1 MVRALPHGSSK
12 HIDSGRIDIGRIAA
26 IAAAIAVHA
35 AALLMLL
42 MPMAA
47 PPIAATP
54 TQKPII
60 EWYQKE
66 KVEPEK
72 PVEAEIVKRVTPKPV
87 EPHPVVKPIED
98 KQVIDAPVIVDS
110 GSERAVDTAAP
121 VIDGGDI
128 GGAAQGTGP
137 LPSATLEYVR
147 ATSPRYPTNELRNGV
162 QGTVVL
168 RVLVDV
174 DGTPVSVT
182 VETSSGNRN
191 LDKAALQHVLKTWRF
206 KPAMQNGQA
215 VQAYGLVP
223 IAFSLQ

>member
-1 MVRALPHGSSK
+1 MVRALPHGS
-12 HIDSGRIDIGRIAA
+12 DTRIDIGRIAA

-47 PPIAATP
+47 PPLAAP
-54 TQKPII
+54 PRAKEDVRWYPKEEIKP
-60 EWYQKE
+60 
-66 KVEPEK
+66 K

-87 EPHPVVKPIED
+87 EPRPVVKPVEN
-98 KQVIDAPVIVDS
+98 KQVVDVPVIVDQ
-110 GSERAVDTAAP
+110 GSERAVDIVVPATE
-121 VIDGGDI
+121 GGDI
-128 GGAAQGTGP
+128 GASSQGTGP

-162 QGTVVL
+162 QGTVIL
-168 RVLVDV
+168 RVLVDIDGKPV
-174 DGTPVSVT
+174 DVT
-182 VETSSGNRN
+182 IETSSGNRN
-191 LDKAALQHVLKTWRF
+191 LDKEARQHVLKTWRF

-223 IAFSLQ
+223 IAFNLQ

>member
-1 MVRALPHGSSK
+1 MVRALPHGS
-12 HIDSGRIDIGRIAA
+12 DTRIELGRIAA

-47 PPIAATP
+47 PPIAAP
-54 TQKPII
+54 VKPKIVI
-60 EWYQKE
+60 EWYKKE
-66 KVEPEK
+66 QVEPK

-87 EPHPVVKPIED
+87 EPRPVVKPVED
-98 KQVIDAPVIVDS
+98 KQIVDAPIVVDQ
-110 GSERAVDTAAP
+110 GSERAIDTSVAA
-121 VIDGGDI
+121 IDSGDI
-128 GGAAQGTGP
+128 GVPSPGTGP

-147 ATSPRYPTNELRNGV
+147 ATSPRYPISELKSGV
-162 QGTVVL
+162 EGTVVL

-174 DGTPVSVT
+174 DGTPLDVSI
-182 VETSSGNRN
+182 ENSSGNRN
-191 LDKAALQHVLKTWRF
+191 LDRSALQHVLKTWRF

>member
-1 MVRALPHGSSK
+1 MVRALPHGS
-12 HIDSGRIDIGRIAA
+12 DTRIDIGRIAA

-47 PPIAATP
+47 PPLAAP
-54 TQKPII
+54 TEPK
-60 EWYQKE
+60 EDVRWYQREEIK
-66 KVEPEK
+66 PK
-72 PVEAEIVKRVTPKPV
+72 PVEAQIVKQVTPKPV
-87 EPHPVVKPIED
+87 EP
-98 KQVIDAPVIVDS
+98 KQVVQPRIDTPPAIEVPIIDNT
-110 GSERAVDTAAP
+110 GSERIVDIPA
-121 VIDGGDI
+121 IDSGEVGGTS
-128 GGAAQGTGP
+128 GQGMTGP

-147 ATSPRYPTNELRNGV
+147 ATSPRYPINELKSGIE
-162 QGTVVL
+162 GTVVL

-174 DGTPVSVT
+174 DGTPAAVT

-191 LDKAALQHVLKTWRF
+191 LDRAALQHVLKTWRF
-206 KPAMQNGQA
+206 KPAMQNGQV